1 MMKSESKGEGRAKGK
16 EEEILGGVNVLIK
29 GALLT
34 KAMGVKMQ
42 REKQKGRPV
51 SFSSVV
57 YEAINCLYEKESIS
71 ERAKRI
77 ER

>member
-1 MMKSESKGEGRAKGK
+1 MIKGKSKEGGRGEAK

-29 GALLT
+29 GTLLT
-34 KAMGVKMQ
+34 KAMEVKMQ

-57 YEAINCLYEKESIS
+57 YDAINCLYEKESKG
-71 ERAKRI
+71 AKRT
-77 ER
+77 EE